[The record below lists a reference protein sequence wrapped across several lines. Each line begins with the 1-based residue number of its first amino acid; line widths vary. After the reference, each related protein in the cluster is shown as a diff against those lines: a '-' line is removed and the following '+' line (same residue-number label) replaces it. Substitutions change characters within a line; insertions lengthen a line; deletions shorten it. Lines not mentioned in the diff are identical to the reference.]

1 VSDNQPRPSHT
12 NQTVPPRGTARD
24 IARRSK
30 REVLLHLIATRG
42 KKATPVSRSASSNA
56 RLHWQHIREANLVG
70 IGFGAKETAG
80 GFSGDAAVRV
90 YVKRKLPRHKLSP
103 RDQVPAMVNGIVT
116 DVIAIGQPRFH
127 ARPVPFGMGI
137 SHERGLG
144 GSLGCIVTKPNDPAW
159 YVLSACHVLAPP
171 GVGAQPDDAILEP
184 AAGNQGAAR
193 IALLADLEPLKPE
206 DESNAFDAA
215 IAKLDSNADVTA
227 RIPGIGAPRLPVM
240 QPVLYQSVRKHGA
253 ATLHTLGIV
262 TDPVAD
268 VSFTLEGEPYR
279 FDDVVQVTGCP
290 GQFSEGGDSGALVVD
305 AISSR
310 PIGLIIG
317 GTATRSYVSPL
328 ARVLKH
334 FGAQLLQ

>member
-1 VSDNQPRPSHT
+1 MSNDQLRPSHAS
-12 NQTVPPRGTARD
+12 QTAPSPAAVREF
-24 IARRSK
+24 ARRSK
-30 REVLLHLIATRG
+30 REVLLHLIAARG
-42 KKATPVSRSASSNA
+42 KEAAPASRSASSNA
-56 RLHWQHIREANLVG
+56 RLHWQYIREANLVG

-80 GFSGDAAVRV
+80 GFSGDAAVRI
-90 YVKRKLPRHKLSP
+90 YVRRKLPRHKLSP
-103 RDQVPAMVNGIVT
+103 RDQVPAVVNGIVT
-116 DVIAIGQPRFH
+116 DVIPVGQPRFH

-137 SHERGLG
+137 SHERGLP

-159 YVLSACHVLAPP
+159 YLLSACHVLAPP
-171 GVGAQPDDAILEP
+171 GIGAQPDDAILEP

-193 IALLADLEPLKPE
+193 IARLVEFEALKPE

-215 IAKLDSNADVTA
+215 IAKLDSNADVAA
-227 RIPGIGAPRLPVM
+227 RIPGIGPPQPPLM

-305 AISSR
+305 AMSSR

-334 FGAQLLQ
+334 FGAHLLQ